1 VVIDYYGDLNRT
13 GKWIANPYN
22 TYSWDNISQQQAE
35 SFLHIYKF
43 VYIRKDGDGMTDHFV
58 VVSSKTETLNNG
70 QVTSTTYNFFD
81 RRNQAY
87 GTSSLN
93 ILTRQNNMLKGAY
106 NGEKK
111 YTVTTVRTSSR

>member
-1 VVIDYYGDLNRT
+1 V
-13 GKWIANPYN
+13 
-22 TYSWDNISQQQAE
+22 Q
-35 SFLHIYKF
+35 LHNK
-43 VYIRKDGDGMTDHFV
+43 KPNGDGITDHFII
-58 VVSSKTETLNNG
+58 VSSKTETLNNG

-81 RRNQAY
+81 PRNQAY

-93 ILTRQNNMLKGAY
+93 ILTRQNNMLKGTY

>member
-1 VVIDYYGDLNRT
+1 V
-13 GKWIANPYN
+13 
-22 TYSWDNISQQQAE
+22 Q
-35 SFLHIYKF
+35 LHNK
-43 VYIRKDGDGMTDHFV
+43 KPNGDGITDHFII
-58 VVSSKTETLNNG
+58 VSSKTETLNNG

-81 RRNQAY
+81 PRKQAY

-93 ILTRQNNMLKGAY
+93 ILTRQNNMLKGTY